1 MPSSRRLL
9 LRSMLLRSVSL
20 MSIAM
25 PMLFVTGSLVVGQP
39 PAAAAQ
45 SSAGDETLDEAFS
58 MKLSAKSTRDL
69 DKVVDACEKA
79 IEEGLDEEGLEQ
91 AKQLAAA
98 ALFEHAEQLARP
110 ILAPKGRD
118 RRWQVY
124 RRQALSRLKKAT
136 EFQPKMGSA
145 WLLITRLHG
154 LPGGDPQA
162 AAVAVEKAIELAGD
176 DRRQLS
182 VALLQRALLARRSD
196 DDATLLADL
205 DQAIKI
211 DPENFD
217 AYRARGEYYLSKREP
232 EKALEDLNVWLGAD
246 RTTLGSIAV
255 VSRLIAMDDKFDAEM
270 QQAALEILSKAI
282 ENDPKSPD
290 PYLAR
295 AKVHAIQED
304 VDAALNDVDDALEL
318 APENEQLIRFRTRLL
333 IGADRLDEANK
344 TIDEFLEK
352 NPDDLEMVQ
361 LKLSVLIDQGN
372 YSDAIVQL
380 RKLIRQAPDS
390 LGYRRQLAAL
400 YNADDRPSQAI
411 RVYSRLLDD
420 FVSTDRLESAGDQ
433 ERLALLSTRSGLLQG
448 RGNAR
453 LSTGEHKEAIEDYDE
468 ALDLSYQLRDL
479 LDEMEIDL
487 ELAGENATLVG
498 VLNNFAWVLAT
509 SPEDELRDGKRAI
522 ELATEA
528 AEMTDFKEAYIL
540 STLASGYAETGKFD
554 KALEWIEKAIA
565 ANAEEGKKLQKENE
579 DKEAVARNAE
589 QTKSLNK
596 EKASYV
602 AKKPWR
608 EKQDVEAEK
617 EAAKKAKENA
627 DDAGDAED
635 TDADGDEESDDMQDK
650 NETESKESDKPAE
663 ESDEE
668 SAEKPDAKDESEQ
681 TDELPDSN
689 EDSPEADENE
699 SDADSSDPE
708 SAPEPD
714 ATPGT
719 DDPGKI

>member
-1 MPSSRRLL
+1 
-9 LRSMLLRSVSL
+9 
-20 MSIAM
+20 M
-25 PMLFVTGSLVVGQP
+25 PMFVVTGSLVLGQP
-39 PAAAAQ
+39 PAASAQ

-79 IEEGLDEEGLEQ
+79 MEEGLDEEGEEQ

-98 ALFEHAEQLARP
+98 ALIEHAEQLARP
-110 ILAPKGRD
+110 ILEPNGRD

-145 WLLITRLHG
+145 WLLITKLHG

-182 VALLQRALLARRSD
+182 VALLQRALLARKSGD
-196 DDATLLADL
+196 EDTLLADL

-211 DPENFD
+211 DPDNFD
-217 AYRARGEYYLSKREP
+217 AYRTRGEYYLSKREP
-232 EKALEDLNVWLGAD
+232 EKALEDLNLWLGAD

-255 VSRLIAMDDKFDAEM
+255 VNRLIAMDDKFDAEM

-282 ENDPKSPD
+282 ENDPKSPA

-318 APENEQLIRFRTRLL
+318 APEDEQLIRFRTRIL
-333 IGADRLDEANK
+333 IGSKRLDEANK

-352 NPDDLEMVQ
+352 NPDDFEMVQ
-361 LKLSVLIDQGN
+361 YKLSVLVDQGN
-372 YSDAIVQL
+372 YAGAIVQL

-390 LGYRRQLAAL
+390 IGYRRQLAAL
-400 YNADDRPSQAI
+400 YNADNRPSQAV

-420 FVSTDRLESAGDQ
+420 VSSDRLEGAGDEQ
-433 ERLALLSTRSGLLQG
+433 RLVLLSTRAGLLQG

-453 LSTGEHKEAIEDYDE
+453 LSAGQHKEAIEDYDE
-468 ALDLSYQLRDL
+468 GLDLSYQLRDL
-479 LDEMEIDL
+479 LEELDIDP
-487 ELAGENATLVG
+487 EKAGENATLVG
-498 VLNNFAWVLAT
+498 ILNNCAWVLAT
-509 SPEDELRDGKRAI
+509 STDDELRDGSRAI

-540 STLASGYAETGKFD
+540 STLASGYAETGNFDDALKWID
-554 KALEWIEKAIA
+554 KAID
-565 ANAEEGKKLQKENE
+565 ANAKEGKKLAEE
-579 DKEAVARNAE
+579 DGGEEEATRNDE
-589 QTKSLNK
+589 QTESLRK

-608 EKQDVEAEK
+608 EKQNVEAEK
-617 EAAKKAKENA
+617 EEAEKAKKDKAA
-627 DDAGDAED
+627 DDAD
-635 TDADGDEESDDMQDK
+635 DADDEAEANSDDEASDDSDDMQK
-650 NETESKESDKPAE
+650 NGESDAEESEKAADEADDDSSDKPDVE
-663 ESDEE
+663 E
-668 SAEKPDAKDESEQ
+668 ESEQ
-681 TDELPDSN
+681 TEETPKAE
-689 EDSPEADENE
+689 EDTPE
-699 SDADSSDPE
+699 SDEDGPDPGSSEPKPD
-708 SAPEPD
+708 PEPD
-714 ATPGT
+714 AEPDSGTEPDTTPET
-719 DDPGKI
+719 EEPDKI